1 MKQLHTSLITIFLI
15 LILFLSL
22 SILFVDTAKAA
33 ADDTFASALWVA
45 EKEGVLKVTTSDG
58 NILFEIDNIGHV
70 KAVATDGE
78 RGRLWVATSK
88 LIQVYDFSGQQL
100 LSLSLPFRD
109 DKKDD
114 IQLAVDEEEGSIW
127 LASEEELLKL
137 DVNANVQQRLTYE
150 DEIES
155 LSFDKKNRRLWV
167 ALEEAIYSIDAE
179 SGAQLSLFEH
189 SKKDEIEAIQFDEL
203 LNELWVLVED
213 KLSRY
218 DLNGNATFIGT
229 IKPLKDFA
237 LDGLG
242 NVWASK
248 KDTLYYISAT
258 DSVLFQ
264 VKPFPGEHS
273 KIKYL
278 VVNPSDHS
286 VWVANREN
294 IVNYTN
300 AGLETHRV
308 SIGKK
313 IKGLAI
319 YSDIYPPTITL
330 IQPASGSLLNNA
342 SPTLQFNL
350 KDKGVGADSSTIE
363 LVSNDIVIASTCID
377 DLITKQTACSLTQ
390 PLTDGVWD
398 ISATVKD
405 YMGNVSEAEVFNL
418 TIDTVPPV
426 ITVSSPIEGLLTNN
440 SEQTLVGSLSEAA
453 TLTINNTSVAL
464 SANNGF
470 SHLVS
475 LHEGNNT
482 IAFHATDLAG
492 NVSSLNLNLTLDTFP
507 PAELIMPQIIIE
519 PAADGLVGITATAGS
534 VEEGASVIITNQT
547 TGESITVRA
556 AADGS
561 FNISIAGNP
570 GDIITFTVID
580 GAGNTSQTTE
590 ATVVSDGPPDPARVA
605 TPLSNTGV
613 TPLHESV
620 SFLYS
625 GSNPIQTG
633 VIEGTIEARRVAV
646 VRGKVMDK
654 NNTALSGVT
663 ITIKDHPEF
672 GETLSRNDGMFDMAA
687 NGGGVLTI
695 NYVKEGYLPV
705 QRQVKSPWRDYI
717 HAEDVV
723 MIALD
728 KQVTTIS
735 LSNSTVMQV
744 AQGSVSTDADGQ
756 RQATLLFP
764 RGTTANMVLADGTVQ
779 ALSSLNVRATEYT
792 VGQNGPESMPG
803 PLPPTSGYT
812 YAVELSVDEAIAAG
826 AKTVNFSQPVPFYVD
841 NFLNFP
847 VGEVVPT
854 GWYDRDKAA
863 WIPSENGR
871 IIKVVVINNGL
882 ASVDIDGDGV
892 ADTGQILIDLGI
904 TNEELENLANLYAA
918 GKSLWRVPI
927 THFTPWDH
935 NFPFGPP
942 LDAIEPSK
950 EEPKTGNEDIP
961 DPEDSNE
968 CPGCVINV
976 QAQTLGEDIAITGT
990 SFSLHYR
997 SNRVNGYKNN
1007 ILTIPLSGSA
1017 VPDTLKQIE
1026 LNIQIAGKNYTQSF
1040 PAQANLTTTFS
1051 WDGKDAYGRFIQ
1063 GTQVARVAISYVYG
1077 LVYYAASTD
1086 FEASFSLFGSSNTSN
1101 GTLQVIGQRR
1111 NQYIRIRRTWQK
1123 KLSTIPNDGGAKLGH
1138 TSLSV
1143 HHTYNAVDN
1152 LLYLGNGKHR
1162 SAQSIPNI
1170 IYTKAG
1176 TGIEGFS
1183 GDGELAVDADL
1194 YWPKGITVA
1203 PDGSLYIVDSWN
1215 RRIRKIS
1222 PEGIIT
1228 TVAGGG
1234 AFTGDPLDG
1243 DGGPATKAYL
1253 LFPSDV
1259 AIGQDGSLYI
1269 AQSRRVRR
1277 VDQNGI
1283 ITTVAG
1289 TEAFGFS
1296 GDGGLATEAKLRGI
1310 TGISIGQDGS
1320 LYISDSNNHRI
1331 RRVSPD
1337 GIITTV
1343 AGTGDRGFSG
1353 DGGLATK
1360 AKLYYPSGLLAY
1372 YDGSIY
1378 FADWGNRRIRR
1389 ISPEGIITTVAGS
1402 RRIGRKKDDGDGDF
1416 ATKAY
1421 LLNPRDIDIDKDGN
1435 LYIADT
1441 NAHRIRRVDTN
1452 GIISTVAGIS
1462 NVYGFS
1468 GDIGFATDE
1477 RLKYPGSI
1485 AVDLDDSLY
1494 IADQFNNRIRQVS
1507 SPMPG
1512 FSLNDNDIAI
1522 ASSDASKVY
1531 RFDSTGRHLK
1541 TLDVNT
1547 GVAIYT
1553 FGYDSEGYL
1562 VTITD
1567 VDGDITTINRDTN
1580 GNPTSIVSADGQ
1592 GTSLSLDANG
1602 YLNRI
1607 TNPAGEIHQMT
1618 YTADGLM
1625 TEYIDPNNNSST
1637 YEYNDKGRLIK
1648 DTNSIGGGWTLNRTN
1663 NTTGYTVAMTSGEGR
1678 TSTYQVEPLST
1689 GERRHINAGP
1699 DGTKQSILFKTNG
1712 EEITKTADGSTI
1724 RLKEGPDPRFGILS
1738 PVPEEFSVTTP
1749 SWLRNTT
1756 TTSRNATLINKDD
1769 SSSSPTFSET
1779 ITRNG
1784 RAFVSQYVAS
1794 TKTWT
1799 NTSAMKR
1806 ITTIEINAKGRPV
1819 LSQTQGLNPTA
1830 YTYDKRGR
1838 LTSFVIGT
1846 GVEARTSTLSYD
1858 VLGNLALITDA
1869 ENRTTSFVYDLAGR
1883 VTSQTLTDGRV
1894 VNYSYDKN
1902 GNMLSLTPPG
1912 KSAHVFNYN
1921 GVDQESVYTPPKLS
1935 GVSTVTRYDYN
1946 LDKQLELITR
1956 PDNKTLDYVYDATK
1970 GRLTSLVIPRGNY
1983 TYGYHAATGQMN
1995 SITSPDNNTLS
2006 FTYDG
2011 FLPVSETFSGE
2022 VNGSVTR
2029 SYDNNFWVTGI
2040 NVNGSNITYGYDNDG
2055 LLTNAGALA
2064 LTRNTQNGLLSNTAL
2079 GALSTTHQYSGFGEL
2094 SAEQALYNTASLY
2107 DVAYTRDKLGR
2118 ITQKVET
2125 VNGASQTLDYRYD
2138 LAGRLDQVR
2147 SNGTVTSTYAYD
2159 SNGNR
2164 SSHNGTVAT
2173 YDEQDR
2179 LLTYGAAS
2187 YTYTTNGELLSKT
2200 ESGITTNYTYDVI
2213 GNLTKVALAG
2223 GMAIDY
2229 VIDGRNRRVGKKVNG
2244 NLVQGFLYQDQLNPI
2259 AELDGNGNII
2269 SRFVYG
2275 SKSNVPDYM
2284 IKNNVT
2290 YRIISNHLGSPILV
2304 VNTTDGSIIQQM
2316 DYDEFGKVI
2325 NDTNPGFQPFGF
2337 AGGLYDQHTQLTRF
2351 GARDYDAQTGR
2362 WTNKDPIRFEGEDT
2376 NLYGYVVNDP
2386 VNYYD
2391 LNGNIPIPIITG
2403 LVGAAVGGIA
2413 GASQGGFSGFI
2424 SGALTGFATGAFG
2437 GFGAGSISFAKG
2449 LLPALAT
2456 KVNTKVGKAISG
2468 SILGAVAGGL
2478 LGVADAIGS
2487 ENNNINIKPCD

>member
-1 MKQLHTSLITIFLI
+1 MKQLHTSLITIFLV
-15 LILFLSL
+15 LILSLSL

-58 NILFEIDNIGHV
+58 NVLFEIDNIGHV

-167 ALEEAIYSIDAE
+167 ALEEAIYSIDTE

-308 SIGKK
+308 SVGKK

-319 YSDIYPPTITL
+319 YSDIYPPTISL

-405 YMGNVSEAEVFNL
+405 YMGNVSEAEAFNL

-440 SEQTLVGSLSEAA
+440 SEQTVVGSLSEAA
-453 TLTINNTSVAL
+453 TLTINDTSVSP

-482 IAFHATDLAG
+482 IAFHAVDLAG
-492 NVSSLNLNLTLDTFP
+492 NASSLNLNLTLDTFP

-519 PAADGLVGITATAGS
+519 PDGDGLVDITATAGS
-534 VEEGASVIITNQT
+534 VEAGASVIITNQT
-547 TGESITVRA
+547 TGESITVKA

-570 GDIITFTVID
+570 GDVITFTVID
-580 GAGNTSQTTE
+580 GAGNNSQTTE
-590 ATVVSDGPPDPARVA
+590 AVVKGNGPPDPATVA
-605 TPLSNTGV
+605 TPLSKTGT
-613 TPLHESV
+613 TPMLESV

-633 VIEGTIEARRVAV
+633 VTEGTIEARRVAV

-654 NNTALSGVT
+654 NNAALSGVA

-672 GETLSRNDGMFDMAA
+672 GETLSRDDGVFDMAA

-735 LSNSTVMQV
+735 LSNSTTMQV
-744 AQGSVSTDADGQ
+744 AQGSVSTDADGS
-756 RQATLLFP
+756 RQATVLFP
-764 RGTTANMVLADGTVQ
+764 QGTTANMVLPDGTTQ

-792 VGQNGPESMPG
+792 VGENGPESMPG

-826 AKTVNFSQPVPFYVD
+826 AKTVNFSQPIPFYVD

-854 GWYDRDKAA
+854 GWYDRDKGA
-863 WIPSENGR
+863 WVPSENGR
-871 IIKVVVINNGL
+871 IIKVVAINNGL
-882 ASVDIDGDGV
+882 ASVDVDGDGV
-892 ADTGQILIDLGI
+892 ADTGQVLIDLGI

-942 LDAIEPSK
+942 LDATEPPK
-950 EEPKTGNEDIP
+950 DAPKTGGEDKL
-961 DPEDSNE
+961 DTANSNK
-968 CPGCVINV
+968 CDGCIINA
-976 QAQTLGEDIAITGT
+976 QNQTLGEDISVVGT
-990 SFSLHYR
+990 PYSLHYR
-997 SNRVNGYKNN
+997 SDRVSGYKNN
-1007 ILTIPLSGSA
+1007 VIEIPLSGNSI
-1017 VPDTLKQIE
+1017 PSSLKRIE
-1026 LNIQIAGKNYTQSF
+1026 LEILIAGKFYREIF
-1040 PAQANLTTTFS
+1040 LAQTNLATTFI
-1051 WDGKDAYGRFIQ
+1051 WDGKDVYNRLVNGSVEAVININYIYSTVYFA
-1063 GTQVARVAISYVYG
+1063 ARV
-1077 LVYYAASTD
+1077 D
-1086 FEASFSLFGSSNTSN
+1086 FDKSFSDFGSR
-1101 GTLQVIGQRR
+1101 QVIGERGSSEISI
-1111 NQYIRIRRTWQK
+1111 NKVWNKTVGAAATSSK
-1123 KLSTIPNDGGAKLGH
+1123 KLGGW
-1138 TSLSV
+1138 SLSV
-1143 HHTYNAVDN
+1143 NHHYDVISKKLYFGYGEHKSSELKKPTIKLFAGGGGSRSDGVSATDA
-1152 LLYLGNGKHR
+1152 YLGDH
-1162 SAQSIPNI
+1162 I
-1170 IYTKAG
+1170 IRDM
-1176 TGIEGFS
+1176 IFS
-1183 GDGELAVDADL
+1183 N
-1194 YWPKGITVA
+1194 
-1203 PDGSLYIVDSWN
+1203 DGSLY
-1215 RRIRKIS
+1215 
-1222 PEGIIT
+1222 
-1228 TVAGGG
+1228 
-1234 AFTGDPLDG
+1234 FTYGYSV
-1243 DGGPATKAYL
+1243 K
-1253 LFPSDV
+1253 
-1259 AIGQDGSLYI
+1259 
-1269 AQSRRVRR
+1269 RVR
-1277 VDQNGI
+1277 DGI
-1283 ITTVAG
+1283 LTTIAG
-1289 TEAFGFS
+1289 TGERGYS
-1296 GDGGLATEAKLRGI
+1296 GDGGLAVESKLNFAMAVA
-1310 TGISIGQDGS
+1310 TASDGS
-1320 LYISDSNNHRI
+1320 VYIIDSNRI
-1331 RRVSPD
+1331 RHVSLDGVLTTIAGKIESGYSEDGVLAKNAMLYAPQGLVVGKDSSIYFIDQTNIIRKISPD
-1337 GIITTV
+1337 GILSTIVGTGLSRRLYGFGGFHASTMNLRTPRKLALDKDDNIYFVEEYGLAVYKVEVNGVITRV
-1343 AGTGDRGFSG
+1343 AGNNYKGLIR
-1353 DGGLATK
+1353 DGGIARDATLNSPIDI
-1360 AKLYYPSGLLAY
+1360 AIN
-1372 YDGSIY
+1372 YDGNLFVSDRLNLRVRKIDEY
-1378 FADWGNRRIRR
+1378 N
-1389 ISPEGIITTVAGS
+1389 IITTVAGS
-1402 RRIGRKKDDGDGDF
+1402 LTGNTLDRRYWYGGRYNDNK
-1416 ATKAY
+1416 
-1421 LLNPRDIDIDKDGN
+1421 L
-1435 LYIADT
+1435 
-1441 NAHRIRRVDTN
+1441 
-1452 GIISTVAGIS
+1452 
-1462 NVYGFS
+1462 
-1468 GDIGFATDE
+1468 
-1477 RLKYPGSI
+1477 
-1485 AVDLDDSLY
+1485 AVDAILPFTRGIALDKEGDLY
-1494 IADQFNNRIRQVS
+1494 VADQTGRISKVS
-1507 SPMPG
+1507 LPLSA
-1512 FSLNDNDIAI
+1512 FSLSLRLVT
-1522 ASSDASKVY
+1522 SSDGAQRY
-1531 RFDSTGRHLK
+1531 QFDSTGRHLK
-1541 TLDVNT
+1541 TFDTTT
-1547 GVAIYT
+1547 GVTLYS
-1553 FGYDSEGYL
+1553 FEYDQGGYL
-1562 VTITD
+1562 VSITD
-1567 VDGDITTINRDTN
+1567 VNGEITTITRDTE
-1580 GNPTSIVSADGQ
+1580 GNPLSITSPDGQ
-1592 GTSLSLDANG
+1592 ITSLELDTNG

-1607 TNPAGEIHQMT
+1607 TNPAGESYQMT

-1625 TEYIDPNNNSST
+1625 TKYIDPNNNISSYT
-1637 YEYNDKGRLIK
+1637 YNDKGRLIK
-1648 DTNSIGGGWTLNRTN
+1648 DVNPIGGGWTLNRTD
-1663 NTTGYTVAMTSGEGR
+1663 NTSGHTVSMTTGEGR
-1678 TSTYQVEPLST
+1678 TSTFQVEPLST
-1689 GERRHINAGP
+1689 GDRRQVNTAP
-1699 DGTKQSILFKTNG
+1699 DGSKQTKLFKTNG
-1712 EEITKTADGSTI
+1712 EEITNSADGTVTT
-1724 RLKEGPDPRFGILS
+1724 LTEGPDPRFGMLS
-1738 PVPEEFSVTTP
+1738 PVPEKVLVKIP
-1749 SWLRNTT
+1749 SGLTSLTT
-1756 TTSRNATLINKDD
+1756 TTRTATLTNSAD
-1769 SSSSPTFSET
+1769 PFSLT
-1779 ITRNG
+1779 NLGTTVTQNG
-1784 RAFVSQYVAS
+1784 RTTTRQYVKS
-1794 TKTWT
+1794 TQTWT
-1799 NTSAMKR
+1799 TTSAESR
-1806 ITTIEINAKGRPV
+1806 TAIIQINAKGRPV

-1830 YTYDKRGR
+1830 YTYDTRGR
-1838 LTSFVIGT
+1838 LSSFVVGA
-1846 GVEARTSTLSYD
+1846 GADARTSTLSYD
-1858 VLGNLALITDA
+1858 ILGNLASITDA

-1883 VTSQTLTDGRV
+1883 VTSQTLSDGRI

-1912 KSAHVFNYN
+1912 KSAHVFNYT

-1956 PDNKTLDYVYDATK
+1956 SDNKTLDYVYDATK

-1995 SITSPDNNTLS
+1995 SITSPDNNALS

-2094 SAEQALYNTASLY
+2094 SAEQAMYNTTNLY
-2107 DVAYTRDKLGR
+2107 GVSYTRDKLGR

-2138 LAGRLDQVR
+2138 LAGRLDQV
-2147 SNGTVTSTYAYD
+2147 STNGTVTSTYAYD

-2164 SSHNGTVAT
+2164 SSHNGSVGT

-2259 AELDGNGNII
+2259 AELDGSGNIR

-2304 VNTTDGSIIQQM
+2304 VNTTDGSITQQM
-2316 DYDEFGKVI
+2316 DYDEFGNVT

-2362 WTNKDPIRFEGEDT
+2362 WTNKDPIRFEGGDT